1 MQHGL
6 VLIDKPQDWTSFD
19 VVAKMRGVLGTK
31 KVGHG
36 GTLDPLATGLLV
48 LGANQGT
55 KLLQFLLGQD
65 KSYTATVRLGQS
77 TLSDDS
83 QSEIL
88 DTKDALAITADQIDQ
103 LITALTGPID
113 QIPSSVSAKK
123 IDGVRA
129 YDLVRQGKEVDLK
142 PKSVVIRDFARTSEL
157 SHHDGLVDFD
167 ISVKCSSGT
176 YIRALARDMG
186 QTLEV
191 GGHLIGLR
199 RTAVASFVIDDA
211 TAITEEPRWISLAD
225 AASKLFPSYEI
236 SSDQERDLRHGKKI
250 ELESDEPEIALTRE
264 QYLIA
269 LATKTG
275 SQYKSITVFQEE
287 Q

>member
-1 MQHGL
+1 MKHGL

-31 KVGHG
+31 KVGHA
-36 GTLDPLATGLLV
+36 GTLDPLATGLLI

-65 KSYTATVRLGQS
+65 KSYTATMRLGQ
-77 TLSDDS
+77 TTISDDS
-83 QSEIL
+83 QSEVL
-88 DTKDALAITADQIDQ
+88 ESKNAEGLTAEQIDKA
-103 LITALTGPID
+103 IAALTGPLD

-123 IDGVRA
+123 VDGVRA

-142 PKSVVIRDFARTSEL
+142 PKSITVRKFTRTSEL
-157 SHHDGLVDFD
+157 NHHDGLVDFD
-167 ISVKCSSGT
+167 INVECTSGT
-176 YIRALARDMG
+176 YIRALARDLG
-186 QTLEV
+186 QALEV

-199 RTAVASFVIDDA
+199 RTEVASFLVADA
-211 TAITEEPRWISLAD
+211 TAITEEPNWISLGD
-225 AASKLFPSYEI
+225 AASRLFATYEI
-236 SSDQERDLRHGKKI
+236 SSDQERDLRHGKKV
-250 ELESDEPEIALTRE
+250 ELESAEIEIALIRE
-264 QYLIA
+264 QNLVA

-275 SQYKSITVFQEE
+275 SQYKSIAVFQEE

>member
-19 VVAKMRGVLGTK
+19 VVAKMRGVLGQK
-31 KVGHG
+31 SRAWRNLGPVGHRS
-36 GTLDPLATGLLV
+36 
-48 LGANQGT
+48 LGARGKPRHEIT
-55 KLLQFLLGQD
+55 PVLLGQD

-83 QSEIL
+83 QSEFL
-88 DTKDALAITADQIDQ
+88 DTKDASAITADQIDKV
-103 LITALTGPID
+103 IASLTGPLD

-142 PKSVVIRDFARTSEL
+142 PKSIVIRDFARTSEL
-157 SHHDGLVDFD
+157 SRHDGLVDFD

-199 RTAVASFVIDDA
+199 RTAVASFVIADA

-264 QYLIA
+264 QHLIA

-275 SQYKSITVFQEE
+275 RSTSR
-287 Q
+287 

>member
-83 QSEIL
+83 QSEFL
-88 DTKDALAITADQIDQ
+88 DTKDASAITADQIDKV
-103 LITALTGPID
+103 IASLTGPLD

-142 PKSVVIRDFARTSEL
+142 PKSIVIRDFARTSEL
-157 SHHDGLVDFD
+157 SRHDGLVDFD

-191 GGHLIGLR
+191 GGHLIGASSNCSCLFCDSGCNGNHRRATLDQPGRCRLQVIPQLR
-199 RTAVASFVIDDA
+199 DF
-211 TAITEEPRWISLAD
+211 
-225 AASKLFPSYEI
+225 
-236 SSDQERDLRHGKKI
+236 
-250 ELESDEPEIALTRE
+250 
-264 QYLIA
+264 
-269 LATKTG
+269 
-275 SQYKSITVFQEE
+275 
-287 Q
+287 

>member
-65 KSYTATVRLGQS
+65 KAYTATVRLGQS

-88 DTKDALAITADQIDQ
+88 ESKDASGITADQIDKV
-103 LITALTGPID
+103 IASLTGPLD

-142 PKSVVIRDFARTSEL
+142 PKSIIIRDFIRTSEP

-186 QTLEV
+186 HALEV

-199 RTAVASFVIDDA
+199 RTAVATFVIANA
-211 TAITEEPRWISLAD
+211 TAITEEPRWLSLAD

-236 SSDQERDLRHGKKI
+236 SRDQERDLRHGKKI
-250 ELESDEPEIALTRE
+250 ELESDESEIALTRE
-264 QYLIA
+264 RHLIA

>member
-65 KSYTATVRLGQS
+65 KAYTATVRLGQS

-83 QSEIL
+83 QSDVLE
-88 DTKDALAITADQIDQ
+88 TKDASGITADQIDKV
-103 LITALTGPID
+103 ISSLTGPLD

-142 PKSVVIRDFARTSEL
+142 PKSIAIREFTRTSQPR
-157 SHHDGLVDFD
+157 HHDGLVDFD

-186 QTLEV
+186 HALEV
-191 GGHLIGLR
+191 GGHLIELR
-199 RTAVASFVIDDA
+199 RTEVASFSIGDA

-225 AASKLFPSYEI
+225 AASKLFPSLEI
-236 SSDQERDLRHGKKI
+236 SGEQERDLRHGKKI
-250 ELESDEPEIALTRE
+250 QLESDEPEMALIRE
-264 QYLIA
+264 QQLIA

-275 SQYKSITVFQEE
+275 SQYKSISVFQEE

>member
-65 KSYTATVRLGQS
+65 KAYTATVRLGQS

-83 QSEIL
+83 QSEVL
-88 DTKDALAITADQIDQ
+88 ETKDASGITADQIDKV
-103 LITALTGPID
+103 IASLTGQLD

-129 YDLVRQGKEVDLK
+129 YDLVRQGNKVDLK
-142 PKSVVIRDFARTSEL
+142 PKSIVIRDFARTS
-157 SHHDGLVDFD
+157 
-167 ISVKCSSGT
+167 
-176 YIRALARDMG
+176 
-186 QTLEV
+186 
-191 GGHLIGLR
+191 
-199 RTAVASFVIDDA
+199 
-211 TAITEEPRWISLAD
+211 
-225 AASKLFPSYEI
+225 
-236 SSDQERDLRHGKKI
+236 
-250 ELESDEPEIALTRE
+250 
-264 QYLIA
+264 
-269 LATKTG
+269 
-275 SQYKSITVFQEE
+275 
-287 Q
+287 

>member
-1 MQHGL
+1 MRHGL

-31 KVGHG
+31 KIGHG

-48 LGANQGT
+48 LGVNQGT

-88 DTKDALAITADQIDQ
+88 ESRNAEVITSAQIDSA
-103 LITALTGPID
+103 IAALTGPLD
-113 QIPSSVSAKK
+113 QIPSSISAKK

-129 YDLVRQGKEVDLK
+129 YDLVRQGKKVDLK
-142 PKSVVIRDFARTSEL
+142 AKSIIIRKFVRTGEL
-157 SHHDGLVDFD
+157 NYHDGLLDFD
-167 ISVKCSSGT
+167 ISVECTSGT
-176 YIRALARDMG
+176 YIRALARDLG
-186 QTLEV
+186 QALEV

-199 RTAVASFVIDDA
+199 RTAIASFLATDA
-211 TAITEEPRWISLAD
+211 TEITEEPSVINLSD
-225 AASKLFPSYEI
+225 AASRLFPSYEI
-236 SSDQERDLRHGKKI
+236 SSDQERDLRHGKQV
-250 ELESDEPEIALTRE
+250 ELESVETEIALIRE
-264 QYLIA
+264 QNLVA
-269 LATKTG
+269 LATKTE
-275 SQYKSITVFQEE
+275 SQYKSIAVFQEE

>member
-31 KVGHG
+31 KIGHG

-65 KSYTATVRLGQS
+65 KSYIATIRLGQS

-88 DTKDALAITADQIDQ
+88 ETKDASDITAEQIDSA
-103 LITALTGPID
+103 IFALTGPLD

-142 PKSVVIRDFARTSEL
+142 PKSIVIRDFARTSEL
-157 SHHDGLVDFD
+157 GHHEGLVDFD
-167 ISVKCSSGT
+167 ISVSCSTGT
-176 YIRALARDMG
+176 YVRALARDMG
-186 QTLEV
+186 QALNV

-199 RTAVASFVIDDA
+199 RTAVASFVIADA

-236 SSDQERDLRHGKKI
+236 SKDQEQDLRHGKKI
-250 ELESDEPEIALTRE
+250 ELESAEPEIALTRE
-264 QYLIA
+264 RHLIA

-275 SQYKSITVFQEE
+275 SQYKSISVFQEE

>member
-1 MQHGL
+1 MRHGL
-6 VLIDKPQDWTSFD
+6 VLIDKPRDWTSFD

-31 KVGHG
+31 KIGHG

-48 LGANQGT
+48 LGVNQGT

-88 DTKDALAITADQIDQ
+88 QSKNAEVITSVQIDSA
-103 LITALTGPID
+103 IAALTGQLD

-123 IDGVRA
+123 IDGIRA
-129 YDLVRQGKEVDLK
+129 YDLVRQGKKVDLK
-142 PKSVVIRDFARTSEL
+142 AKSIIIRKFVRTGEL
-157 SHHDGLVDFD
+157 NYHDGLLDFD
-167 ISVKCSSGT
+167 ISVECTSGT
-176 YIRALARDMG
+176 YIRALARDLG
-186 QTLEV
+186 QALEV

-199 RTAVASFVIDDA
+199 RTAIASFLATDA
-211 TAITEEPRWISLAD
+211 TEITEEPSLINLSD
-225 AASKLFPSYEI
+225 AASRLFPSYEI
-236 SSDQERDLRHGKKI
+236 SSDQERDLRHGKQL
-250 ELESDEPEIALTRE
+250 ELESVETEIALIRE
-264 QYLIA
+264 QNLVA
-269 LATKTG
+269 LATKTEF
-275 SQYKSITVFQEE
+275 QYKSIAVFQEE

>member
-1 MQHGL
+1 MRHGL

-31 KVGHG
+31 KIGHG

-48 LGANQGT
+48 LGVNQGT

-88 DTKDALAITADQIDQ
+88 QSKNAEVITSVQIDSA
-103 LITALTGPID
+103 IAALTGQLD

-123 IDGVRA
+123 IDGIRA
-129 YDLVRQGKEVDLK
+129 YDLVRQGKKVDLK
-142 PKSVVIRDFARTSEL
+142 AKSIIIRKFVRTGEL
-157 SHHDGLVDFD
+157 NYHDGLLDFD
-167 ISVKCSSGT
+167 ISVECTSGT
-176 YIRALARDMG
+176 YIRALARDLG
-186 QTLEV
+186 QALEV
-191 GGHLIGLR
+191 GGHLIALR
-199 RTAVASFVIDDA
+199 RTAIASFLATDA
-211 TAITEEPRWISLAD
+211 TEVTEEPSLINLSD
-225 AASKLFPSYEI
+225 AASRLFPSYEI
-236 SSDQERDLRHGKKI
+236 SSDQERDLRHGKQL
-250 ELESDEPEIALTRE
+250 ELESVETEIALIRE
-264 QYLIA
+264 QNLVA
-269 LATKTG
+269 LATKTEF
-275 SQYKSITVFQEE
+275 QYKSIAVFQEE

>member
-19 VVAKMRGVLGTK
+19 VVAKMRGVLGIK

-83 QSEIL
+83 QSETL
-88 DTKDALAITADQIDQ
+88 ESKDASGITAEQVDQAIF
-103 LITALTGPID
+103 ALTGPLD

-142 PKSVVIRDFARTSEL
+142 PKSIVIRDFARTSEL
-157 SHHDGLVDFD
+157 SRHDGLVDFD

-199 RTAVASFVIDDA
+199 RTAVASFVIADA

-225 AASKLFPSYEI
+225 AASKLFSSYEI

-264 QYLIA
+264 QHLIA

-275 SQYKSITVFQEE
+275 SQYKSIAVFQEE

>member
-19 VVAKMRGVLGTK
+19 VVAKMRGVLGIK

-83 QSEIL
+83 QSEFL
-88 DTKDALAITADQIDQ
+88 DTKDASAITADQIDKV
-103 LITALTGPID
+103 IASLTGPLD

-142 PKSVVIRDFARTSEL
+142 PKSIVIRDFARTSEL
-157 SHHDGLVDFD
+157 SRHDGLVDFD

-199 RTAVASFVIDDA
+199 RTAVASFVIADA

-264 QYLIA
+264 QHLIA

-275 SQYKSITVFQEE
+275 SQYKSIAVFQEE